1 VKKEAM
7 KEDKASEVRAV
18 FERFLATRNEDW
30 LATYSAA
37 ATWAQHAS
45 ESEFRSP
52 DFQRRLWEIDGVSG
66 IGPGDSV
73 TVPGAYTD
81 TQIIDGLWSVRSGA
95 KSDESLARAKTLD
108 SEFWQILA
116 LVSPKHNPRR
126 PIARLTRIF
135 VVLRPRDMLCL
146 MDHHRT
152 RQFRQWLGEPAHKL
166 SFIGQHAMLRQSLR
180 EILGAETKLE
190 DDVLRSQFSWF
201 VWDHILA
208 PPEGEASAIEQ
219 VDEPKATDRP
229 RVAILPAKAQ
239 SKGFSYLTN
248 NLGLLLSMVRA
259 AENGID
265 RESLDRQISE
275 DAPALSR
282 GSRSNLMSQAS
293 RLGLLSFQSGTY
305 RPTAAG
311 SALLEGEPPGE
322 VITPVMIRN
331 VFGPAQIL
339 DDLSREGTLTRSAI
353 AQTCRRYYPRWTTD
367 FAPNQLV
374 AWMMD
379 LGLVTIEGKGAL
391 ARVNL
396 TESGEYW
403 RSGLP
408 DNVKIPALLL
418 TEEQPNPVE
427 EEDTTVATAL
437 VEPMQAPELMQI
449 LKKFHEDVELS
460 KLVFS
465 DTQIGLVHAALHAA
479 RGKRFVLLAGLSG
492 TGKTSMARGYAR
504 AYCDVLNLQTSMHYE
519 QVAVWPDWTDPTGL
533 LGFVNP
539 LASTV
544 VFQETPVLRLQLSA
558 AENPDKP
565 YFLCLDE
572 MNLARVEHYF
582 APFLSA
588 MEGQKGR
595 LVIHA
600 GRDPV
605 DAIPP
610 AIEWPENL
618 FIVGTVNMDE
628 STYPFSDKV
637 LDRAFTFEFWEVDL
651 HGWRATSQRMGCPE
665 DVLDLVFEV
674 LTALSAALA
683 PARRHFGYRTCD
695 EVLGFVRASPAVDR
709 IAAIDTAV
717 LAKVLPKVRG
727 ESGGALPKA
736 IDNAIAVAET
746 HHLSLTLAKL
756 TQMKATL
763 EEIGVVRFWA

>member
-1 VKKEAM
+1 
-7 KEDKASEVRAV
+7 
-18 FERFLATRNEDW
+18 
-30 LATYSAA
+30 
-37 ATWAQHAS
+37 
-45 ESEFRSP
+45 
-52 DFQRRLWEIDGVSG
+52 
-66 IGPGDSV
+66 
-73 TVPGAYTD
+73 
-81 TQIIDGLWSVRSGA
+81 
-95 KSDESLARAKTLD
+95 
-108 SEFWQILA
+108 
-116 LVSPKHNPRR
+116 
-126 PIARLTRIF
+126 
-135 VVLRPRDMLCL
+135 
-146 MDHHRT
+146 
-152 RQFRQWLGEPAHKL
+152 
-166 SFIGQHAMLRQSLR
+166 
-180 EILGAETKLE
+180 
-190 DDVLRSQFSWF
+190 
-201 VWDHILA
+201 
-208 PPEGEASAIEQ
+208 
-219 VDEPKATDRP
+219 
-229 RVAILPAKAQ
+229 
-239 SKGFSYLTN
+239 
-248 NLGLLLSMVRA
+248 
-259 AENGID
+259 
-265 RESLDRQISE
+265 
-275 DAPALSR
+275 
-282 GSRSNLMSQAS
+282 
-293 RLGLLSFQSGTY
+293 
-305 RPTAAG
+305 
-311 SALLEGEPPGE
+311 
-322 VITPVMIRN
+322 
-331 VFGPAQIL
+331 
-339 DDLSREGTLTRSAI
+339 
-353 AQTCRRYYPRWTTD
+353 
-367 FAPNQLV
+367 
-374 AWMMD
+374 MMD

-492 TGKTSMARGYAR
+492 TGKTSMARGYAQ

-544 VFQETPVLRLQLSA
+544 VFQETPVLRLLLSA